1 MKRLMVS
8 NDFAPIIS
16 LYTGRMRKY
25 GIGQKALGW
34 LKNRGHLR
42 FEILCSLWDL
52 NHASILDAGCG
63 FGDFYGFLRKRG
75 VEGFTYLGV
84 DINPALIDVA
94 ASLYPDAGFQA
105 ANIADAHLPQ
115 GFDYGFASGLFNDK
129 LYDNAAFIRQGLN
142 MLHAHCRKG
151 FAANFLSDRVDYF
164 PEHTSHANPAVI
176 LDICY
181 DYSNNIVLRNDYMP
195 YEFTVFVN
203 KASQVDPE
211 RRVYSEFLRY
221 L

>member
-1 MKRLMVS
+1 MAT

-16 LYTGRMRKY
+16 LYKGRMRKY

-34 LKNRGHLR
+34 LKSRASLR
-42 FEILCSLWDL
+42 FEILCSLWNL
-52 NHASILDAGCG
+52 NHASILDVGCG
-63 FGDFYGFLRKRG
+63 FGDFYGFLRKKG
-75 VEGFTYLGV
+75 AEGFTYLGV

-94 ASLYPDAGFQA
+94 ASRYPDAGFQVG
-105 ANIADAHLPQ
+105 NIAEAHLSE

-129 LYDNAAFIRQGLN
+129 LDDNAAFVRQGLD
-142 MLHAHCRKG
+142 MLHARCRKG

-164 PEHTSHANPAVI
+164 PEHTFHSSPAVI

-181 DYSNNIVLRNDYMP
+181 GYSNNIVLRNDYMP

-203 KASQVDPE
+203 KVSEVDP
-211 RRVYSEFLRY
+211 RKLVYSEFLRY